1 MIAKKNVLHS
11 QFQSTLKFQNMN
23 IYNINNTKLDQF
35 KGYVSMD
42 TKKLDRKKNVIYDGI
57 YYQATNMDPISPIK
71 RDFLFEQVIDYGDF
85 QSSINTNTNN
95 NTQSNLTLNTNSI
108 SKVSENDSNSYNN
121 SSSQESNSCN

>member
-1 MIAKKNVLHS
+1 
-11 QFQSTLKFQNMN
+11 
-23 IYNINNTKLDQF
+23 
-35 KGYVSMD
+35 MD
-42 TKKLDRKKNVIYDGI
+42 TKKLDRNKNVIYDGI

-108 SKVSENDSNSYNN
+108 SKVSENDSNSYNK
-121 SSSQESNSCN
+121 SSSQ